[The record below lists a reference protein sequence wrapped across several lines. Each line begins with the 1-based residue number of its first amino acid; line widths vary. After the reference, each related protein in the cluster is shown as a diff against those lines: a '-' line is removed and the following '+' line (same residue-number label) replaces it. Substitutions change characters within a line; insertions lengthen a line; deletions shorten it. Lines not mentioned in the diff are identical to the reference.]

1 MAISTDARIRFFG
14 TRDELSKST
23 GTSQVL
29 STNYS
34 ALGDQDA
41 WTNDDDAEKAVI
53 DLALTFGTNP
63 TAGEL
68 VLLYM
73 RKINYNGTNDS
84 ETPSDDV
91 QGEYVGSVSVDNLT
105 TAQYFAVE
113 IDLVAVET
121 SQQYEFYLK
130 NDTGATLSASWTAHI
145 TPIAPGPHA

>member
-14 TRDELSKST
+14 TRDSLDD
-23 GTSQVL
+23 GTTSAVT
-29 STNYS
+29 SGSYS
-34 ALGDQDA
+34 VAADISA

-73 RKINYNGTNDS
+73 RKINFNGTND
-84 ETPSDDV
+84 EEVPSDDV
-91 QGEYVGSVSVDNLT
+91 QGAYVGSVSVDNLT

-130 NDTGATLSASWTAHI
+130 NDTSVTLSASWTADI